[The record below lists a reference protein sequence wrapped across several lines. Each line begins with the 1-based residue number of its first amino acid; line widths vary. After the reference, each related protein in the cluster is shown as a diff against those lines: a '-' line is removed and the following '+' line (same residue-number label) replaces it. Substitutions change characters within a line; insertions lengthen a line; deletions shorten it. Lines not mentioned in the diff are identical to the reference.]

1 MKNTD
6 YGQTKLVSILI
17 FCTFLTSCSDKKLDL
32 KIIEN
37 EEIKI
42 EQYNVSEITTIHEF
56 LDLTNKRW
64 NKTERIYEG
73 NTESIDSVYIR
84 NDTIYLTTK
93 YDKPIIYDLAAI
105 KFGYKINVIKD

>member
-1 MKNTD
+1 MKNAIH
-6 YGQTKLVSILI
+6 GNFGLGSILLL
-17 FCTFLTSCSDKKLDL
+17 CTLLNSCIDKKLDL

-42 EQYNVSEITTIHEF
+42 EHYNISEITTIHEF
-56 LDLTNKRW
+56 LDLTEKRC
-64 NKTERIYEG
+64 NNTERIYEG
-73 NTESIDSVYIR
+73 NTESIDSVYIK

-105 KFGYKINVIKD
+105 KFGYQIKVIKD